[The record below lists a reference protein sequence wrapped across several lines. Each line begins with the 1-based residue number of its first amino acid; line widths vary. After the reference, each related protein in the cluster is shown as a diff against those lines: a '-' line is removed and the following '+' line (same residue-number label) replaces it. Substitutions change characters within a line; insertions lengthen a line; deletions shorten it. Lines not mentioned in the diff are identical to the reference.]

1 MFYSHNAAIYPLSD
15 CSYFSSYSVD
25 VALDKSL
32 VSKASLKD
40 GVAKAKARKEVK
52 SKFLAQYKKGS
63 DKWFFQKLRF

>member
-1 MFYSHNAAIYPLSD
+1 
-15 CSYFSSYSVD
+15 
-25 VALDKSL
+25 LDKAL
-32 VSKASLKD
+32 VSKAALKD